1 MNISI
6 QTLKDNEAWL
16 KEQFDSQDSI
26 AVANVSMTQFSV
38 ARHCGGCKHNGKY
51 YVYNPTDDSLIREDV
66 IAKLSNYLKPKKS
79 KLVKQSQPELAL

>member
-16 KEQFDSQDSI
+16 REQFDSQASI
-26 AVANVSMTQFSV
+26 AFANVSMTQLSV
-38 ARHCGGCKHNGKY
+38 ARHFGGCEYNGSY

-66 IAKLSNYLKPKKS
+66 ITKLSKHLKPKKS
-79 KLVKQSQPELAL
+79 KPVKQTEQELCI